1 MFQSRDFTLVFYR
14 SDQEDDIEFEGNFG
28 VISRVRVAR
37 PSDRFISRKK
47 AATVLSSFS
56 LKKPQ
61 KLEKVSLPAA
71 DGSLLDSILN
81 SQTLWHSK
89 KSEIKSS
96 SDGSLQVV
104 LPTFSKTDV
113 LKEDDKI
120 DVRKASAPVMETPMF
135 PKGRVNSG
143 TYDQDRGTSNQNDSR
158 NNSASSSYEASSHQ
172 PSGSAGSGYPSYSS
186 NAGISPLRGIA
197 PIRFR
202 MNAPPRRPN
211 IHSYPSDNIPP
222 PPPLR
227 LRSPLAEMTF
237 TTTNS
242 PDETPP
248 REDEEIDIYSDIE
261 QDNNSNEPEEKS
273 FGTLEPPPEPPF
285 LMTMEPPPEP
295 PAILMNLN
303 EDASDDE
310 ASGLVIDD
318 PPTSDV
324 YDPCAINSDESS
336 TGDAP
341 LSKPPGN
348 DLQYTSLKF

>member
-1 MFQSRDFTLVFYR
+1 MTFLLFLCYR
-14 SDQEDDIEFEGNFG
+14 SEQEDDAEEFEGGFG
-28 VISRVRVAR
+28 VISRIRVAR

-47 AATVLSSFS
+47 AKTVLSSFS

-61 KLEKVSLPAA
+61 KVENISVPA

-89 KSEIKSS
+89 KSQIKSS
-96 SDGSLQVV
+96 SDGSLHVV
-104 LPTFSKTDV
+104 LPKFQKNDV

-120 DVRKASAPVMETPMF
+120 DVRKASAPVVETPVF
-135 PKGRVNSG
+135 PGGRVNSG
-143 TYDQDRGTSNQNDSR
+143 TFDQDRGTSNQNNTR
-158 NNSASSSYEASSHQ
+158 NNTERSYEGSSHQ
-172 PSGSAGSGYPSYSS
+172 SSGSAGSGYPPHS
-186 NAGISPLRGIA
+186 NSVGLSPLRGVA

-227 LRSPLAEMTF
+227 LRSPLVETTF
-237 TTTNS
+237 TSTNP

-318 PPTSDV
+318 LPPSDV

-341 LSKPPGN
+341 LAKPPGKYV
-348 DLQYTSLKF
+348 LL